1 MSSLRLI
8 LITRRFW
15 PLVGG
20 AERVMANLAAEFASR
35 KIDVTLLTAQW
46 RPDWPREITYR
57 GVPVVRLRQP
67 SLRGWGTFC
76 YMRALARWL
85 GDHDDPRQLVYV
97 SMLKHDAYA
106 ALGAVGRQVPV
117 VLRAEGAGPTGDCLW
132 QLDANFG
139 GRIKRRSMKADALIG
154 PSRAIERELIA
165 AGYPR
170 TRIHY
175 LPNGVPLAEKID
187 RTAKQT
193 DQTTKKNARKAL
205 AALRPHLDCPAD
217 CPLAVYTGRLHEAKG
232 LDDLVRAWQRIVA
245 RRPDARLWLA
255 GEGPHE
261 RALRERIEAAN
272 LTGHVSLPGLFD
284 NVDDLLAAADL
295 FVLPSLQEGMSISL
309 LEAMSAA
316 LPVVATDIPGNRDL
330 VTDGR
335 HGLLVPVENCEA
347 LSDAI
352 LRLLDDP
359 PLGARLA
366 TAARDRVRQEFS
378 VKKMAD
384 RHLELFESLIQSK
397 EKKA

>member
-1 MSSLRLI
+1 
-8 LITRRFW
+8 
-15 PLVGG
+15 
-20 AERVMANLAAEFASR
+20 
-35 KIDVTLLTAQW
+35 
-46 RPDWPREITYR
+46 
-57 GVPVVRLRQP
+57 
-67 SLRGWGTFC
+67 
-76 YMRALARWL
+76 MRALARWL
-85 GDHDDPRQLVYV
+85 RDHEDRRQLVYV

-175 LPNGVPLAEKID
+175 LPNGVPLVDKTG
-187 RTAKQT
+187 RTAKR
-193 DQTTKKNARKAL
+193 NARKAL

-232 LDDLVRAWQRIVA
+232 LDDLVRAWQRIVT

-261 RALRERIEAAN
+261 RALGERIEAAN
-272 LTGHVSLPGLFD
+272 LAGHVSLVGLFD

-295 FVLPSLQEGMSISL
+295 FVLPSLQEGMSVSL

-335 HGLLVPVENCEA
+335 HGLLVPVENSEA

-366 TAARDRVRQEFS
+366 TAARDRVEQEFS
-378 VKKMAD
+378 VKRMAD